1 MLLKNNNK
9 WGKNNYIDKKIYK
22 YNKNTIDI

>member
-9 WGKNNYIDKKIYK
+9 WGKNNYIDKKNYK